1 MTSEEQKLEPKDE
14 SIKINDKNLD
24 NKDHENE
31 NENENEMPL
40 INYRKISNLSDST
53 INYFVI
59 SITLFINSATEL
71 DWFKLKENV
80 NFSLS
85 YFLFAG
91 VCLYIVGILNWYEGK
106 ELLFLFDFIFA
117 FYFLSFF
124 FCNNLYFVNIPEKS
138 ANDNDKLQGIFY
150 ILFFAFLL
158 IIGLS
163 AKTKGIVYVV
173 DYAVLFL
180 GFVFLFAYKY
190 FGNKWIRYVYSYV
203 FIVAAALLWITGI
216 LKLINNGL
224 VKSIAFLDPTD

>member
-1 MTSEEQKLEPKDE
+1 MTSEEQKLKPKDE

-24 NKDHENE
+24 YKENE
-31 NENENEMPL
+31 FENESIL

-106 ELLFLFDFIFA
+106 ELLFLFNFIFS

-124 FCNNLYFVNIPEKS
+124 FCKNLYFDNIPEKND
-138 ANDNDKLQGIFY
+138 NDNDKLQGIFY

-163 AKTKGIVYVV
+163 AKTKGIIYVI

-190 FGNKWIRYVYSYV
+190 FGNKVIKYIYSYI
-203 FIVAAALLWITGI
+203 FIVAAALLWVTGI

-224 VKSIAFLDPTD
+224 SKSISFLDPTD

>member
-1 MTSEEQKLEPKDE
+1 MIYSR
-14 SIKINDKNLD
+14 I
-24 NKDHENE
+24 
-31 NENENEMPL
+31 
-40 INYRKISNLSDST
+40 NLS
-53 INYFVI
+53 FQ
-59 SITLFINSATEL
+59 
-71 DWFKLKENV
+71 
-80 NFSLS
+80 LS

-124 FCNNLYFVNIPEKS
+124 FCKNLYFDNIPEKND
-138 ANDNDKLQGIFY
+138 NDNDKLQGIFY

-158 IIGLS
+158 IIVLS
-163 AKTKGIVYVV
+163 AKTKGIVYVI

-190 FGNKWIRYVYSYV
+190 FGRKWIRYVYSYV

-224 VKSIAFLDPTD
+224 VKSIPFLDPTD

>member
-1 MTSEEQKLEPKDE
+1 MTSEEQKLKPKDE

-24 NKDHENE
+24 SKEYE
-31 NENENEMPL
+31 IGNEMPL

-71 DWFKLKENV
+71 DWFKLKEYA

-117 FYFLSFF
+117 FYFLSSF
-124 FCNNLYFVNIPEKS
+124 FCNNLYFINIPEKS
-138 ANDNDKLQGIFY
+138 ANDNGKLQGIFY

-163 AKTKGIVYVV
+163 AKTKGIIYVI

-180 GFVFLFAYKY
+180 GFMFLFAYK
-190 FGNKWIRYVYSYV
+190 FFENKWIKYIYSYI
-203 FIVAAALLWITGI
+203 FIVAAALLWVTGI

-224 VKSIAFLDPTD
+224 AKSIAFLDPTD

>member
-1 MTSEEQKLEPKDE
+1 MTSEEQKLKPKDE

-24 NKDHENE
+24 IEEK
-31 NENENEMPL
+31 ENENEMPL

-71 DWFKLKENV
+71 DWFKLQENV

-85 YFLFAG
+85 YFLIAG

-106 ELLFLFDFIFA
+106 ELLFLFDFIFS
-117 FYFLSFF
+117 FYFLSNF
-124 FCNNLYFVNIPEKS
+124 FCNNLYMKNIPEKS
-138 ANDNDKLQGIFY
+138 DNDNDKLQGIFY

-163 AKTKGIVYVV
+163 AKTKGIVYIV

-180 GFVFLFAYKY
+180 GFVFLFAFKY

-224 VKSIAFLDPTD
+224 VKSIPFLDPTD

>member
-1 MTSEEQKLEPKDE
+1 MTSEEQKLKPKDE

-24 NKDHENE
+24 SKENE
-31 NENENEMPL
+31 IWGEMPL

-71 DWFKLKENV
+71 DWFKLKEYA

-117 FYFLSFF
+117 FYFLSSF
-124 FCNNLYFVNIPEKS
+124 FCNNLYFINIPEKS
-138 ANDNDKLQGIFY
+138 ANDNGKLQGIFY

-163 AKTKGIVYVV
+163 AKTKGIIYVI

-180 GFVFLFAYKY
+180 GFMFLFAYK
-190 FGNKWIRYVYSYV
+190 FFENKWIKYIYSYI
-203 FIVAAALLWITGI
+203 FIVAAALLWVTGI

-224 VKSIAFLDPTD
+224 AKSIAFLDPTD

>member
-1 MTSEEQKLEPKDE
+1 MASEEQKLKPKDE

-24 NKDHENE
+24 SKEYE
-31 NENENEMPL
+31 IGNEMPL

-71 DWFKLKENV
+71 DWFKLKEYA

-117 FYFLSFF
+117 FYFLSSF
-124 FCNNLYFVNIPEKS
+124 FCNNLYFINIPEKS

-163 AKTKGIVYVV
+163 AKTKGIIYVI

-190 FGNKWIRYVYSYV
+190 FGNKVIKYIYSYI
-203 FIVAAALLWITGI
+203 FIVAAALLWVTGI

-224 VKSIAFLDPTD
+224 SKSISFLDPTD

>member
-1 MTSEEQKLEPKDE
+1 MTSEEQKLKPKDE

-24 NKDHENE
+24 SKENE
-31 NENENEMPL
+31 FENEMPL

-106 ELLFLFDFIFA
+106 ELLFLFNFIFS

-124 FCNNLYFVNIPEKS
+124 FCKNLYFDNIPEKND
-138 ANDNDKLQGIFY
+138 NDNDKLQGIFY

-190 FGNKWIRYVYSYV
+190 FGRKWIRYVYSYV

-224 VKSIAFLDPTD
+224 VKSIPFLDPTD

>member
-1 MTSEEQKLEPKDE
+1 MTSEEQKLKPKDE

-24 NKDHENE
+24 SKEYE
-31 NENENEMPL
+31 IGNEMPL

-71 DWFKLKENV
+71 DWFKLKEYA

-117 FYFLSFF
+117 FYFLSSF
-124 FCNNLYFVNIPEKS
+124 FCNNLYFINIPEKS
-138 ANDNDKLQGIFY
+138 ANDNGKLQGIFY

-163 AKTKGIVYVV
+163 AKTKGIIYVI

-190 FGNKWIRYVYSYV
+190 FGNKWIKYIYSYI
-203 FIVAAALLWITGI
+203 FIVAAALLWVTGI

-224 VKSIAFLDPTD
+224 AKSIAFLDPTD